1 MAATYFR
8 MDGWVQ
14 TPTGEAVP
22 GASVAVLDQP
32 ANFTSQPGSPLAT
45 IFAAPNSNSA
55 SISTASWAAQQIT
68 FEFSTTPPADVVE
81 GSYIA
86 VSSASPAGYNAAAWL
101 VLSVN
106 GDNVV
111 VQALS
116 NPGTYVSGGTVATSV
131 LPNPVSTDGNGHY
144 FFYAA
149 PGIYSVQ
156 VYGETIFEQDYPDQG
171 IGTVAGG
178 SVTSVA
184 MTVPSFLTISG
195 SPITGAGTLALGLA
209 VENAKLVLA
218 GPTSGPAAATT
229 FRSLVAADIPS
240 LSYVASVGL
249 TLAVPSSILT
259 ESVTGSPITGTG
271 TLAATIGLQVQ
282 DANEV
287 WAGPTSGGTGAPTFR
302 SLVTADLPT
311 EIYSYE
317 LLSTAAQPTLRQ
329 IDSEL
334 ELSSAVTSVSGSV
347 AAIRG
352 AITTDS
358 GGTIGGSSFLYGVQ
372 GKLILDGTLNN
383 LSAFNAGVFA
393 QLDTSGAGFAHTSGY
408 LAPIIA
414 DMGATSHLSSDALAN
429 LVVLLNTTTS
439 LINAILKTEAKASYL
454 FDLSDLG
461 QGAYIVAAGVAG
473 NQDKCLAILV
483 DGTPYFIPINS
494 AHA

>member
-1 MAATYFR
+1 
-8 MDGWVQ
+8 
-14 TPTGEAVP
+14 
-22 GASVAVLDQP
+22 
-32 ANFTSQPGSPLAT
+32 
-45 IFAAPNSNSA
+45 
-55 SISTASWAAQQIT
+55 
-68 FEFSTTPPADVVE
+68 
-81 GSYIA
+81 
-86 VSSASPAGYNAAAWL
+86 
-101 VLSVN
+101 
-106 GDNVV
+106 
-111 VQALS
+111 
-116 NPGTYVSGGTVATSV
+116 
-131 LPNPVSTDGNGHY
+131 
-144 FFYAA
+144 
-149 PGIYSVQ
+149 
-156 VYGETIFEQDYPDQG
+156 
-171 IGTVAGG
+171 
-178 SVTSVA
+178 

-218 GPTSGPAAATT
+218 GPTSGPAAAPT